1 MKHYN
6 IKVNRQEALRYLGY
20 RGSKVDGVVG
30 KQLDRA
36 VSTLEKV
43 SVPSYIYRTA
53 DIEII
58 PAAEAE
64 LENGSTAFP
73 ENPTSTGKTEDK
85 AIRLKGTSVVLTG
98 NSAVNMLSEC
108 SQCIMLAATIG
119 RQVDQAIHR
128 SQVTDMSGAV
138 ILDSCASSA
147 VESIC
152 DQLQADIEADYMSK
166 GLYLTDRFSPGY
178 GDLPIDLQP
187 VICRALSAEKTIGL
201 TITSGMLMMPTK
213 SVTAFIGISDRPQ
226 PKRLTGCANC
236 SMKKYCKYRKAGVT
250 CAS

>member
-1 MKHYN
+1 MKQYSV
-6 IKVNRQEALRYLGY
+6 KVNRQEALRYLGFH
-20 RGSKVDGVVG
+20 GSAPDSTVER
-30 KQLDRA
+30 QLDNA
-36 VSTLEKV
+36 VSTLDKISE
-43 SVPSYIYRTA
+43 PSYIYRETET
-53 DIEII
+53 EII
-58 PAAEAE
+58 SAAEAAKE
-64 LENGSTAFP
+64 TGSSRLPA
-73 ENPTSTGKTEDK
+73 NPTASGETEDR
-85 AIRLKGTSVVLTG
+85 AVRLKGTSVILTG
-98 NSAVNMLSEC
+98 HSAVTMLSEC
-108 SQCIMLAATIG
+108 SRCIMMAVTIG
-119 RQVDQAIHR
+119 RQVDAAIR
-128 SQVTDMSGAV
+128 RAQVTDMSGAV

-152 DQLQADIEADYMSK
+152 DQLQNDLEREYMER

-201 TITSGMLMMPTK
+201 TITGGMLMMPTK

-236 SMKKYCKYRKAGVT
+236 SMKKYCRYRKAGVT